1 VRILVTEK
9 KQTEFE
15 FERQMKIYKD
25 LIKEGE
31 VYEQSSR
38 WDQALNIYLNA
49 EKIVKKYGSKIEIGN
64 IYYRIG
70 KVYAQKGNLKESL
83 NTFKES
89 LNSSKKGGGNPLQIA
104 IIKEA
109 TGEAYKING
118 KSVEAIEQ
126 YQEALKILNAEK
138 ERVIYT
144 HSHMTS
150 RILEAIAQQLNN
162 IGESYLLLQDWDKAL
177 ENCRESLK
185 VALDTKTT
193 SIILKSRFA
202 IAKVYLEKGDNNSA
216 IEYLLKSI
224 DTAKTDQ
231 SENDLLKIYLEIA
244 NIYKFQND
252 LKSAFDYYKN
262 SLKIAE
268 KLGNQQ
274 IIVKI
279 YDEMGV
285 LYAKKSN
292 MKKALELFQK
302 SYELGTH
309 LNEFYFEYILYHMAL
324 IQFKNR
330 SFDESYEKLQDSLKI
345 AEKTNNKQLLIKIL
359 IKIGDIW
366 RIKKD
371 FDDSIYYYKKA
382 LELNADTERRIIIL
396 YKIGKLYLEIADF
409 NSANDYFLK
418 SFKELRLLILSID
431 NFGRKKDLVLKFS
444 RIIKNLCALKCTLY
458 DQTKDL
464 ELLKEAIGFS
474 ESFKDDNIPSELKQ
488 YFDNIKCPERQKN
501 LVKITETCLFLKNLR
516 NQYNLENNFKVK
528 ERLLDQIE
536 ECGNGILTIDE
547 NIWEL
552 CNESYESSPNNKKRV
567 FERFLQVTEK
577 SSEPWVVLKFFYV
590 ETMNTLFIFLIDIQK
605 KELHL
610 FSKKLSRTLINSI
623 LLKLKQ
629 MENFDQNEQQVK
641 FAEIFSS
648 LQNLWDKLVPNNL
661 TSYLFEQN
669 YLYLTIIPH
678 SFLWKL
684 PWEIMQIKRKT
695 LNELFKLSRN
705 FSLDHLRSDIQRKND
720 ERTFILIKDSDR
732 GNCKILYNKNWNDNF
747 SNEKPIIHDF
757 LNYLTTEI
765 KNNNNIPSAIQNYR
779 REIMNKMDLSSPE
792 NLKISIFSYIL
803 VGYPFS

>member
-1 VRILVTEK
+1 VRIVVTEK

-31 VYEQSSR
+31 GYEQNSR

-49 EKIVKKYGSKIEIGN
+49 EKIVKKFGSKMEIGN
-64 IYYRIG
+64 ISYRLG

-89 LNSSKKGGGNPLQIA
+89 LNFSKKSGGNPLQIA
-104 IIKEA
+104 TIKEA

-118 KSVEAIEQ
+118 KSVEAIEEF
-126 YQEALKILNAEK
+126 QEALKILNAEK

-177 ENCRESLK
+177 ENSRESLK
-185 VALDTKTT
+185 VALDTKST
-193 SIILKSRFA
+193 SIILKSRLA

-224 DTAKTDQ
+224 DIAKTDQ
-231 SENDLLKIYLEIA
+231 SENNLLNIYLEIA
-244 NIYKFQND
+244 SVYKSQNN
-252 LKSAFDYYKN
+252 LKSAFEYYKN

-268 KLGNQQ
+268 KLENKQ
-274 IIVKI
+274 IIIKI
-279 YDEMGV
+279 YDEIGV
-285 LYAKKSN
+285 LNAKKNN

-302 SYELGTH
+302 SYEQGSF
-309 LNEFYFEYILYHMAL
+309 LNDFYFEYVLYHIAV
-324 IQFKNR
+324 IQFKSKN
-330 SFDESYEKLQDSLKI
+330 FDESYEKLQNSLKI
-345 AEKTNNKQLLIKIL
+345 AEKTNNKQLLLKIL
-359 IKIGDIW
+359 VKIGDIW
-366 RIKKD
+366 RFKKN

-382 LELNADTERRIIIL
+382 LELNSDTERKIIIL
-396 YKIGKLYLEIADF
+396 YKIGKVFQESADL
-409 NSANDYFLK
+409 NSANDYFLQ

-431 NFGRKKDLVLKFS
+431 NSDRKKELMLKFS
-444 RIIKNLCALKCTLY
+444 RIPKNLCALKCIFY

-464 ELLKEAIGFS
+464 ELLKEAFGFS
-474 ESFKDDNIPSELKQ
+474 ESFKDDNVPSELKR

-516 NQYNLENNFKVK
+516 DQYNLENNFKVK
-528 ERLLDQIE
+528 EKLSNQIE
-536 ECGNGILTIDE
+536 ECGNSILSIDE

-552 CNESYESSPNNKKRV
+552 CNESYESSPTNEKRI
-567 FERFLQVTEK
+567 FERFIQVVEK
-577 SSEPWVVLKFFYV
+577 NSEPWGVLKFYYV
-590 ETMNTLFIFLIDIQK
+590 ESMKILFIFLIDIQK

-610 FSKKLSRTLINSI
+610 FSKELSRTLINSI

-629 MENFDQNEQQVK
+629 LENFDQNEQQVK
-641 FAEIFSS
+641 LTEIYNS
-648 LQNLWDKLVPNNL
+648 LYNLWDKLVPNDL

-669 YLYLTIIPH
+669 YLCLTIIPH

-684 PWEIMQIKRKT
+684 PWEMMQINKKT

-705 FSLDHLRSDIQRKND
+705 FSLDHLRADIQRKND
-720 ERTFILIKDSDR
+720 DRTFILVKDLER
-732 GNCKILYNKNWNDNF
+732 GDYKIIYNKNWSDNLL
-747 SNEKPIIHDF
+747 NEKPPIKEF
-757 LNYLTTEI
+757 LNYLLTEI
-765 KNNNNIPSAIQNYR
+765 KKNNDISFAIQNYR
-779 REIMNKMDLSSPE
+779 KEKMRKTDLNYQE
-792 NLKISIFSYIL
+792 NWGIFTNSFIL